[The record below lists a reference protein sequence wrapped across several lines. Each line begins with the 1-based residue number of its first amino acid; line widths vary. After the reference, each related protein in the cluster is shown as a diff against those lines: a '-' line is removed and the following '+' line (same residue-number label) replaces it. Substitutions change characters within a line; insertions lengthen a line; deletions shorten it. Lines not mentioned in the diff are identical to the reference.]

1 MSDEPRLYTFA
12 EWSDL
17 TAEERREVRRERRAA
32 VDRERVAHNA
42 RKRLND
48 ELTVERFGHPGVDR

>member
-1 MSDEPRLYTFA
+1 
-12 EWSDL
+12 
-17 TAEERREVRRERRAA
+17 VRRERRAA